1 MYWTEQ
7 VGPNLHFSNFSVVSA
22 GGGSPSDAAIIPPH
36 PSLSY
41 PPRYLGHRPAF
52 GMFVRRAK
60 GLSLSAVGVSFAAAD
75 GRPAFILS
83 DVHGVTIDSTVTAER
98 SVPSIGFDIGLRD
111 KCDGL
116 EVGAGSS
123 LVLRNVSGSVSDGR
137 G

>member
-1 MYWTEQ
+1 MCILHMYWTEQ
-7 VGPNLHFSNFSVVSA
+7 VGPNLHFSNFSVVSV

-83 DVHGVTIDSTVTAER
+83 GRVIQFRKHNHFVLSAITAER
-98 SVPSIGFDIGLRD
+98 N
-111 KCDGL
+111 C
-116 EVGAGSS
+116 GSLLGPAHLCRALAAS
-123 LVLRNVSGSVSDGR
+123 
-137 G
+137 